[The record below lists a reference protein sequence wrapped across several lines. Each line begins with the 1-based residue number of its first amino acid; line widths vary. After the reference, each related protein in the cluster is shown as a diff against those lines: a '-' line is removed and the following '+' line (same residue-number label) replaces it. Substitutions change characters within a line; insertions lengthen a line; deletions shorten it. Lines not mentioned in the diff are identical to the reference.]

1 MNLKEFVQKWIVKN
15 FPLKILAFIIAIIL
29 WFVVMHVDNYIV
41 TKTIRGIPVE
51 TINGEA
57 IEETGNLYA
66 IIDGDTVDIIVKG
79 ERAIVDELT
88 ADDFVAT
95 ADLSKLSLTNT
106 AQISVKTKVAK
117 KGEGLSIT
125 YLNEFVSL
133 SIEPMEESNV
143 SISIYPEGE
152 VMDGFALG
160 NMVATPNLVTVTGP
174 KSLIDKIDTVRAVV
188 SVQNK
193 SESFESNAEL
203 VCLDSSGNAM
213 TSKQLKLSSDTV
225 DVSVSVYPEKTV
237 KVNVSTIG
245 MVADGYSLGEITY
258 NPDTVVIAGD
268 AETLAKIDSIDIDNI
283 SVSGLDDDF
292 ETNVDVADYL
302 PQDVILADDDNK
314 EIAIKIDITKIVQ
327 KVINVTTNDITLK
340 NTDPKMEYRV
350 VIPSTYKLTVS
361 ATEDKMKDIAADD
374 LNLFLDVKDLGVGN
388 HEVVIGYDI
397 SDDYTVSMNSGA
409 TVIVKAGEEESG
421 E

>member
-193 SESFESNAEL
+193 SESFESKAEL

-245 MVADGYSLGEITY
+245 IVADGYSLGEITY

>member
-193 SESFESNAEL
+193 SESFESKAEL

-237 KVNVSTIG
+237 KVNVSAIG

-302 PQDVILADDDNK
+302 PEDVILADDDNK